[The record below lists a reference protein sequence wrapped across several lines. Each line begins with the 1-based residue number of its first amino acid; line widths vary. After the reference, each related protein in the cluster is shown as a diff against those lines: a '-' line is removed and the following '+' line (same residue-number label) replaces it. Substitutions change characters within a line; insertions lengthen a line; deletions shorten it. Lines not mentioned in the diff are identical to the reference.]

1 MYTDREV
8 NIIHGLFS
16 TYFTNVK
23 IINEETSLTVF
34 FDEVDYEEMKRKIED
49 QELLDAIGITLKA
62 NGIKF
67 NTFTLALNFCQII

>member
-16 TYFTNVK
+16 TYFKNVK
-23 IINEETSLTVF
+23 IINEENLFKVF
-34 FDEVDYEEMKRKIED
+34 FDEEDYEELKRKIED
-49 QELLDAIGITLKA
+49 LQLLDAIRITLKV

-67 NTFTLALNFCQII
+67 NTFTLTPSSCHII